1 MNRFNSL
8 KQMEHFDAQNLKKR
22 KQWKKEKIIPFT
34 TFQDTSNIT
43 KHIEILISGT

>member
-8 KQMEHFDAQNLKKR
+8 KQMEHFDAQNFKKR
-22 KQWKKEKIIPFT
+22 KQWKKKIISFT

-43 KHIEILISGT
+43 KHIEILVSAT